1 MYASSFPN
9 GESPWKRKRNTRV
22 SQRARKQEL
31 IMQIRF
37 RIMIRSLSQRKRK
50 TGITQIAERRIIIVG
65 CIFARIKLNVSILRN
80 PISKVLK
87 LPAWD
92 LERAK
97 YVKFVGRDSKNASK
111 GSFYDFL
118 KLSRSGNDEQS
129 YGCHCA
135 KFAVSCLALS

>member
-1 MYASSFPN
+1 
-9 GESPWKRKRNTRV
+9 
-22 SQRARKQEL
+22 
-31 IMQIRF
+31 MQIRF